1 MATSF
6 AYILL
11 THRNPDQV
19 LRLAG
24 RIRAL
29 SPAATIVIRHD
40 ARRVSLERGPLDG
53 LGVTVHE
60 HRTESTWGR
69 WGIVQAQLDELRW
82 LLDHTPADYVTFV
95 SGQDYP
101 IAPLAPWEAQ
111 VARQRPDMQG
121 QLDRI
126 WYRPRWL
133 RGGLGDHRA
142 QRAMYRYYGLPVAAS
157 PSSAWLRPLK
167 GVKPVLDVR
176 RLPYNDE
183 LFIGVRRPLRG
194 LQLWWGQ
201 IWLTLSRPAV
211 ETVLA
216 AAASPKASRRFR
228 QGLVPDELFIPT
240 TVANTRGLRTHYLPL
255 TYARFPHA
263 SNHPVTFVGD
273 DLPELRAAS
282 ACFARKFDATVDSE
296 VLDALD
302 EIVG

>member
-1 MATSF
+1 MTSF

-11 THRNPDQV
+11 THRSPGQV
-19 LRLAG
+19 LRLAS

-29 SPAATIVIRHD
+29 SPEATVVIRHD
-40 ARRVSLERGPLDG
+40 ARRVGLEHGPLRD
-53 LGVTVHE
+53 LGVHIHE
-60 HRTESTWGR
+60 HCTESTWGR

-82 LLDHTPADYVTFV
+82 LVDHAPADYVTFL

-101 IAPLAPWEAQ
+101 IAPLAPWETQ
-111 VARQRPDMQG
+111 VATDRPDMQG
-121 QLDRI
+121 ELEPI

-142 QRAMYRYYGLPVAAS
+142 QRAMYRYFTLSVGAS
-157 PSSAWLRPLK
+157 PSSWWLLPFK
-167 GVKPVLDVR
+167 GAKPVIDVR

-201 IWLTLSRPAV
+201 LWLTLSARAV
-211 ETVLA
+211 GTVLA
-216 AAASPKASRRFR
+216 AAASPRASRRFR

-240 TVANTRGLRTHYLPL
+240 IVANTPALRIRNIPL
-255 TYARFPHA
+255 TYCRFLHA
-263 SNHPVTFVGD
+263 SNHPVTFVTD
-273 DLPELRAAS
+273 DLPELRAAG
-282 ACFARKFDATVDSE
+282 ACFARKFDAAVDSK

-302 EIVG
+302 EGAG